1 MERKINDDLL
11 KWKRDSLTNP
21 FFLYG
26 PRCIGKTF
34 SVLEFGKKYYQN
46 IAYFNTL
53 NNKELS
59 SLFDKEK
66 VLDKLI
72 KKLSI
77 ICGESI
83 FKEDTLIIFDNLND
97 EKLMKELSIFGNNS
111 EYHVVIIS
119 SNRNIINKT
128 RVETFY
134 YRPMYQMDFFEYLSC
149 SDKVQLID
157 FIKDSYENNTPMPFH
172 QMALDAYYDYLET
185 GGFPEVVLAKYNNAT
200 ELEIDAIK
208 MKILDV
214 IRAEY
219 ASFDNGNSFS
229 KTDEI
234 IRFLPEQLSK
244 ENKKFQYGLIKKGAR
259 SKDYEE
265 SINNLVTN
273 GIINRSY
280 RLNDVKSPLSSYKDL
295 ESFKL
300 YFNDVGLLYSTLFLN
315 KSKLTM
321 DNDIRRSLVE
331 NDAANTLVKLGYS
344 LYYYQSDG
352 KAEIQFVVQDR
363 RNGKIIPIEVVDMK
377 LTKAKAMSMFLK
389 KYELSD
395 SIRLTEDNFS
405 KKKNVRFIPIYALIC
420 LKDL

>member
-219 ASFDNGNSFS
+219 ANFDNGNSFS

-352 KAEIQFVVQDR
+352 KAEIQFVIQDR

-405 KKKNVRFIPIYALIC
+405 KKKNVRFVPVYASIC
-420 LKDL
+420 LKDI